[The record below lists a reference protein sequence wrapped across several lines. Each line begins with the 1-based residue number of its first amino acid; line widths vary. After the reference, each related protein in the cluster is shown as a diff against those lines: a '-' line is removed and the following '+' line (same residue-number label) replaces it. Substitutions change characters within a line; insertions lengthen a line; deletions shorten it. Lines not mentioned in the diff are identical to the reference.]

1 VRTDTWP
8 VIHTERKALAAD
20 LQALDAGDWA
30 TPSLCEEWTVRD
42 VLAHLTSTATL
53 TSPAFFGGLVTAGF
67 SSEKAQRNG
76 IAAHLGAAPADT
88 LTGFEAVLTSVTHPP
103 GPADAWLSEMIV
115 HSEDI
120 RRPLGIEYV
129 YPPAVL
135 VQVAD
140 FFKGSNKLI
149 SARRRIGGLALHA
162 TDADWSHG
170 TGPEVSGPIL
180 SLILAM
186 TGREVADDEL
196 GDDGAWTLR
205 ARS

>member
-1 VRTDTWP
+1 VGTGTWP

-20 LQALDAGDWA
+20 LQALDAADWA
-30 TPSLCEEWTVRD
+30 TPSLCEDWTVHD

-53 TSPAFFGGLVTAGF
+53 TSPAFFGGLVTAWF
-67 SSEKAQRNG
+67 SSERAQRNG
-76 IAAHLGAAPADT
+76 IAAHLGATAADT

-103 GPADAWLSEMIV
+103 GPADAWLGETIV

-120 RRPLGIEYV
+120 RRPLGIAYV

-140 FFKGSNKLI
+140 FFTGSNKFI
-149 SARRRIGGLALHA
+149 SAKRRIGGLALHA

-170 TGPEVSGPIL
+170 TGLEVSGPIL

-186 TGREVADDEL
+186 TGREVAEDEL
-196 GDDGAWTLR
+196 DGDGAWTLR

>member
-1 VRTDTWP
+1 VGTDTWP

-20 LQALDAGDWA
+20 LQALEAGAWA
-30 TPSLCEEWTVRD
+30 TPSLCEDWTVRD

-53 TSPAFFGGLVTAGF
+53 TPAAFFGGLITAGF

-76 IAAHLGAAPADT
+76 IAAHLGAAAADT
-88 LTGFEAVLTSVTHPP
+88 LSGFEAVLTGVTHPP
-103 GPADAWLSEMIV
+103 GPADAWLGETVV

-120 RRPLGIEYV
+120 RRPLGITYA

-135 VQVAD
+135 VQVAS
-140 FFKGSNKLI
+140 FFAGSNKLA
-149 SARRRIGGLALHA
+149 SAKRRVGDLALHA

-170 TGPEVSGPIL
+170 TGLEVRGPVL

-196 GDDGAWTLR
+196 DGDGAWTLR

>member
-1 VRTDTWP
+1 VGTGTWP

-20 LQALDAGDWA
+20 LQALDAADWA

-53 TSPAFFGGLVTAGF
+53 TSAAFFGGLVTAGF
-67 SSEKAQRNG
+67 STEKAQRNG
-76 IAAHLGAAPADT
+76 ITAHLGAAAADT
-88 LTGFEAVLTSVTHPP
+88 LTGFEAVLTAVTHPP
-103 GPADAWLSEMIV
+103 GSADAWLGETIV

-120 RRPLGIEYV
+120 RRPLGIGYV

-140 FFKGSNKLI
+140 FFTSSNKFI
-149 SARRRIGGLALHA
+149 SAKRRIGGLALHA

-170 TGPEVSGPIL
+170 TGLEVSGPVL

-196 GDDGAWTLR
+196 DGDGAWTLR

>member
-1 VRTDTWP
+1 MGTDTWP
-8 VIHTERKALAAD
+8 VIHAERKALAAD
-20 LQALDAGDWA
+20 LQALDADDWA

-88 LTGFEAVLTSVTHPP
+88 LAGFEAVLTSVTHPP

-120 RRPLGIEYV
+120 RRPLGIANV
-129 YPPAVL
+129 YAPAVL

-140 FFKGSNKLI
+140 FFKGTNKLI

-180 SLILAM
+180 SLVMAM
-186 TGREVADDEL
+186 TGRQAPLDDLTGDGVA
-196 GDDGAWTLR
+196 TLR
-205 ARS
+205 SGA

>member
-1 VRTDTWP
+1 MGTDTWP

-20 LQALDAGDWA
+20 LQALDADGWA

-42 VLAHLTSTATL
+42 VLAHMTCTATL
-53 TSPAFFGGLVTAGF
+53 TPRAFFAGLITGAL
-67 SSEKAQRNG
+67 SSDKAQRNG
-76 IAAHLGAAPADT
+76 IAAHLGTTPAGT
-88 LTGFEAVLTSVTHPP
+88 LAGFEATMTSVTHPP
-103 GPADAWLSEMIV
+103 GPADAWLGELIV

-120 RRPLGIEYV
+120 RGPLRITYV
-129 YPPAVL
+129 YPDATL

-140 FFKGSNKLI
+140 FFARSNKLI
-149 SARRRIGGLALHA
+149 SAKRRVGGLALRA

-170 TGPEVSGPIL
+170 SGLEVSGPIL

-186 TGREVADDEL
+186 TGREVADGEL
-196 GDDGAWTLR
+196 DGDGAWTLR

>member
-1 VRTDTWP
+1 VGTGTWP

-20 LQALDAGDWA
+20 LQALDAADWG
-30 TPSLCEEWTVRD
+30 TPSLCEDWTVRE

-53 TSPAFFGGLVTAGF
+53 TSPAFFGALVTAGF
-67 SSEKAQRNG
+67 STEKAQRNG
-76 IAAHLGAAPADT
+76 ITAHPGGSPADT
-88 LTGFEAVLTSVTHPP
+88 LTRFEAVLTSVSHPP
-103 GPADAWLSEMIV
+103 GPADAWLSETIV

-120 RRPLGIEYV
+120 RRPLGITYV
-129 YPPAVL
+129 YPLAVL
-135 VQVAD
+135 VLVAD
-140 FFKGSNKLI
+140 FFAGSNKFI

-170 TGPEVSGPIL
+170 TGLEVSGPIL

-196 GDDGAWTLR
+196 DGDGAWTLR

>member
-1 VRTDTWP
+1 VGTDTWP

-20 LQALDAGDWA
+20 LQALEAGAWA
-30 TPSLCEEWTVRD
+30 TPSLCQDWTVRD

-53 TSPAFFGGLVTAGF
+53 TPAAFFGGLVTAGF

-76 IAAHLGAAPADT
+76 IAAHLGTAPADT
-88 LTGFEAVLTSVTHPP
+88 LAGFEAVLTGVTHRP
-103 GPADAWLSEMIV
+103 GPAGAWLGETIV

-120 RRPLGIEYV
+120 RRPLGITYV
-129 YPPAVL
+129 YAPAVL
-135 VQVAD
+135 VLVAS
-140 FFKGSNKLI
+140 FFAGSNKLI
-149 SARRRIGGLALHA
+149 SAKRRIGGLALHA

-170 TGPEVSGPIL
+170 TGLEVRGPIL

-196 GDDGAWTLR
+196 DGDGAWTLR

>member
-1 VRTDTWP
+1 VGAATWP

-20 LQALDAGDWA
+20 LQARAVDDWA

-42 VLAHLTSTATL
+42 VLAHMTSTATL
-53 TSPAFFGGLVTAGF
+53 TSPTLFGGLVTAGF

-76 IAAHLGAAPADT
+76 IAANLGGSPADT
-88 LTGFEAVLTSVTHPP
+88 LTRFEAVLTSVTHPP
-103 GPADAWLSEMIV
+103 GPADAWLSETIV

-120 RRPLGIEYV
+120 RRPLGIAYV
-129 YPPAVL
+129 YAPAVL

-140 FFKGSNKLI
+140 FFAGSNKLI
-149 SARRRIGGLALHA
+149 SAKRRIGDLALHA

-170 TGPEVSGPIL
+170 TGLEVSGPIL

-196 GDDGAWTLR
+196 GGDGAWTLR

>member
-1 VRTDTWP
+1 VGTATWP

-20 LQALDAGDWA
+20 LQALDADAWA

-42 VLAHLTSTATL
+42 VLAHMTSTATL
-53 TSPAFFGGLVTAGF
+53 TSPAFFTGLVTSGF

-76 IAAHLGAAPADT
+76 IAAHLGAAAADT
-88 LTGFEAVLTSVTHPP
+88 LTGFEAVLTSMTHRP
-103 GPADAWLSEMIV
+103 GPADAWLGETIV
-115 HSEDI
+115 HCEDI
-120 RRPLGIEYV
+120 RRPLGIAYA
-129 YPPAVL
+129 YAPAVL
-135 VQVAD
+135 VQAAD
-140 FFKGSNKLI
+140 FFTGSNKLI

-170 TGPEVSGPIL
+170 TGLEVSGPIL

-186 TGREVADDEL
+186 TGREVADNEL
-196 GDDGAWTLR
+196 GGDGAWTLR